1 MLYVKKIKKKTDTSV
16 MKTMATKTPC
26 AMKQRGTEL
35 LSPVFGNSKINGKK
49 KKKKHFEFILAFI
62 F

>member
-1 MLYVKKIKKKTDTSV
+1 
-16 MKTMATKTPC
+16 MKTMATKTQC

-49 KKKKHFEFILAFI
+49 KKKHFEFILAFI

>member
-1 MLYVKKIKKKTDTSV
+1 
-16 MKTMATKTPC
+16 MATKTQC

-49 KKKKHFEFILAFI
+49 KKSTLSLF
-62 F
+62 

>member
-1 MLYVKKIKKKTDTSV
+1 MSKNQEKKTDTSV
-16 MKTMATKTPC
+16 MKTMATNTQC

-49 KKKKHFEFILAFI
+49 KKHFEFILAFI